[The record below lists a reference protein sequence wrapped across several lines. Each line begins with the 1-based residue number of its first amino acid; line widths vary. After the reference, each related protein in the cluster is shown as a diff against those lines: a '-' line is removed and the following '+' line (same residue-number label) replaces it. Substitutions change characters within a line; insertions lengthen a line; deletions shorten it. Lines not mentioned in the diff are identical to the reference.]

1 MRILNGKAA
10 AQRVVQLERRSSDLS
25 DLEPRVRL
33 IVEDVRLHG
42 DDALLRYAS
51 KWDGIV
57 GRNLKVSQSE
67 MERAWNNASPRLRT
81 SLRKAAQNIRRFSSW
96 QRPLAWSR
104 RVNGMK
110 LGQVVRPIGSVGCY
124 VPGGRHPLVSSLL
137 MTVVPAQ
144 VAGVLEISVVS
155 PKPASEMLA
164 AAYMLG
170 VRQFYRVGGA
180 QAIAALAFGT
190 KTIPRVDKIVGP
202 GNRYVTIAKKLVA
215 FDCAIDFLAGPTEA
229 VVVSHAGNP
238 AFVAAD
244 LVAQGEHDPDA
255 LPIFIT
261 SSENLA
267 QRTASAVKALMES
280 NDIARQSVDR
290 NGCVL
295 LASSRAQ
302 AMEWANRIAP
312 EHITVDSADLPLV
325 QNAGSI
331 FLAPYSAQAAGDYAT
346 GPNHVLPTAGIA
358 HFRGGLSVLD
368 FVKII
373 TVQEL
378 SERGLR
384 KIGPTITYLAEV
396 EGLRAHAESIRV
408 RCARA

>member
-137 MTVVPAQ
+137 MTVIPAQ

-155 PKPASEMLA
+155 PKPGSEMLA

-267 QRTASAVKALMES
+267 QRTAGAVKALMES

>member
-1 MRILNGKAA
+1 MRILSGKTAVR
-10 AQRVVQLERRSSDLS
+10 RVDQLERRGSDFS
-25 DLEPRVRL
+25 DLEPRVRR
-33 IVEDVRLHG
+33 IVEDVRRHG

-51 KWDGIV
+51 KWDGIG
-57 GRNLKVSQSE
+57 GRNLKVPQSE
-67 MERAWNNASPRLRT
+67 MERAWNEASPRLRT
-81 SLRKAAQNIRRFSSW
+81 SLRKAAQNIRRFSNW

-104 RVNGMK
+104 NVDGTK
-110 LGQVVRPIGSVGCY
+110 LGQVVRPIGSIGCY

-137 MTVVPAQ
+137 MTVIPAQ
-144 VAGVLEISVVS
+144 VAGVPEISVVS
-155 PKPASEMLA
+155 PKPAPEMLA
-164 AAYMLG
+164 AAHMLG

-229 VVVSHAGNP
+229 VVLSHGGHP
-238 AFVAAD
+238 AFIASD

-261 SSENLA
+261 SSKKLA
-267 QRTASAVKALMES
+267 QRTASAVKALTES
-280 NDIARQSVDR
+280 NDIARQSTTR

-295 LASSRAQ
+295 LADSRTQ
-302 AMEWANRIAP
+302 ALEWANRIAP
-312 EHITVDSADLPLV
+312 EHITVDSADLRLV

-331 FLAPYSAQAAGDYAT
+331 FLASYSAQAAGDYAS

-358 HFRGGLSVLD
+358 RFRGGLSVLD

-373 TVQEL
+373 SVQEL

-384 KIGPTITYLAEV
+384 KIGPTITHLAEV
-396 EGLRAHAESIRV
+396 EGLQAHAESIRV